1 MASENA
7 EHSTNNLR
15 DFTPAIGLTNP
26 NLQTIFSSAIRKI
39 IIPRTEAGFLNAG
52 QEEIISVGDVR
63 LQIDRDN
70 PVNKEPLGLIMI
82 IPGWLGHSKSSYVV
96 SLAKKL
102 VDARFEVVRI
112 TLRDHGETCHLNSGI
127 FHSAETQEVVDLIK
141 KLAEDF
147 QVRYPNKG
155 GDLTTGLVGFSMGGN
170 FALRVARQLRSIR
183 TLAIS
188 PSLSPQKT
196 IQKIENSQ
204 IYRPYFINKWRKIFR
219 DKQRHFPDLYD
230 FSYAM
235 KQRSIITLTKYF
247 IEEFTSFESVDSYC
261 DAYDLCGSRL
271 EGVNA
276 HILASLDDPVVPT
289 SDIDELPP
297 SVSRKMTKRG
307 GHTAFIEN
315 WALESWSDSYTER
328 FFLVS
333 RNDELTK
340 AEQGY

>member
-1 MASENA
+1 LDARIVVSKNA
-7 EHSTNNLR
+7 ETSNNNLH
-15 DFTPAIGLTNP
+15 DFTPAVGLTNP

-39 IIPRTEAGFLNAG
+39 IIPRTEAEFLKAG
-52 QEEIISVGDVR
+52 QKEIINLDSVR
-63 LQIDRDN
+63 LQIERDK
-70 PVNKEPLGLIMI
+70 PANKEPLGLIMI

-102 VDARFEVVRI
+102 VDSRFEVVRI
-112 TLRDHGETCHLNSGI
+112 TLRDHGETCHLNSGL

-141 KLAEDF
+141 KLADDF
-147 QVRYPNKG
+147 KVRHPNQG

-170 FALRVARQLRSIR
+170 FALRVARQLPSVR

-188 PSLSPQKT
+188 PSLSPHKT

-235 KQRSIITLTKYF
+235 KQKSIITLTKHF
-247 IEEFTSFESVDSYC
+247 IGEFTSFESVDSYC

-297 SVSRKMTKRG
+297 SVTRKITKRG

-315 WALESWSDSYTER
+315 WALESWSDSYAER
-328 FFLVS
+328 FF
-333 RNDELTK
+333 
-340 AEQGY
+340 AG

>member
-1 MASENA
+1 MFSENA
-7 EHSTNNLR
+7 ETSINNFH

-39 IIPRTEAGFLNAG
+39 IIPRTEAEFLNAG
-52 QEEIISVGDVR
+52 QEEIINLDNVR
-63 LQIDRDN
+63 LQIERDKPAN
-70 PVNKEPLGLIMI
+70 NEPLGLIMI

-112 TLRDHGETCHLNSGI
+112 TLRDHGETCHLNSGL
-127 FHSAETQEVVDLIK
+127 FHSAETQEVVDLIE

-147 QVRYPNKG
+147 KVRHPNRG

-170 FALRVARQLRSIR
+170 FALRVARQFPSVK

-297 SVSRKMTKRG
+297 SVTRKMTKRG

-315 WALESWSDSYTER
+315 WALESWSDSYAER
-328 FFLVS
+328 FF
-333 RNDELTK
+333 
-340 AEQGY
+340 AG

>member
-1 MASENA
+1 LDAYIMVSENA
-7 EHSTNNLR
+7 ETSINNLH
-15 DFTPAIGLTNP
+15 DFTPAVGLTNP

-39 IIPRTEAGFLNAG
+39 IISRTEAEFLNAG
-52 QEEIISVGDVR
+52 QEEIINLGSVR
-63 LQIDRDN
+63 LQIERDKPAN
-70 PVNKEPLGLIMI
+70 TEPLGLIMI

-112 TLRDHGETCHLNSGI
+112 TLRDHGETCHLNSGL

-141 KLAEDF
+141 KLVDDF
-147 QVRYPNKG
+147 KVRYPNRE

-170 FALRVARQLRSIR
+170 FALRVARQLSSVR

-188 PSLSPQKT
+188 PSLSPHKT

-235 KQRSIITLTKYF
+235 KQKSIITLTKHF
-247 IEEFTSFESVDSYC
+247 IGEFTSFDSVDSYC

-289 SDIDELPP
+289 SDIDALPP
-297 SVSRKMTKRG
+297 SVTRKMTKRG

-315 WALESWSDSYTER
+315 WALESWSDSYAER
-328 FFLVS
+328 FF
-333 RNDELTK
+333 
-340 AEQGY
+340 AG

>member
-1 MASENA
+1 MVSENA
-7 EHSTNNLR
+7 ETSINNLH
-15 DFTPAIGLTNP
+15 DFTPAVGLTNP

-39 IIPRTEAGFLNAG
+39 IIPRTEADFLKAG
-52 QEEIISVGDVR
+52 QEEIINLGNVR
-63 LQIDRDN
+63 LQIERDK
-70 PVNKEPLGLIMI
+70 PANKEPLGLIMI

-102 VDARFEVVRI
+102 VDSRFEVVRI
-112 TLRDHGETCHLNSGI
+112 TLRDHGETCHLNSGL

-141 KLAEDF
+141 KLADDF
-147 QVRYPNKG
+147 KVRHPNQG

-170 FALRVARQLRSIR
+170 FALRVARELPSVR

-188 PSLSPQKT
+188 PSLSPHKT

-235 KQRSIITLTKYF
+235 KQKSIITLTKHF
-247 IEEFTSFESVDSYC
+247 IGEFTSFESVDSYC

-289 SDIDELPP
+289 SDIDELPS
-297 SVSRKMTKRG
+297 SVTRKMTKRG

-315 WALESWSDSYTER
+315 WALESWSDSYAER
-328 FFLVS
+328 FF
-333 RNDELTK
+333 
-340 AEQGY
+340 AG

>member
-1 MASENA
+1 MVSENA
-7 EHSTNNLR
+7 ETLINNLH
-15 DFTPAIGLTNP
+15 DFTPAVGLTNP

-63 LQIDRDN
+63 LKIDRDN
-70 PVNKEPLGLIMI
+70 PQNKEPLGLIMI

-147 QVRYPNKG
+147 RVRYPNQG

-170 FALRVARQLRSIR
+170 FALRVALQLPSVR

>member
-1 MASENA
+1 MVSENA
-7 EHSTNNLR
+7 ETSINDLH
-15 DFTPAIGLTNP
+15 DFTPAVGLTNP

-39 IIPRTEAGFLNAG
+39 IIPRTEAEFLNAG
-52 QEEIISVGDVR
+52 QEEIINLGSVR
-63 LQIDRDN
+63 LQIERDKPAN
-70 PVNKEPLGLIMI
+70 TEPLGLIMI

-112 TLRDHGETCHLNSGI
+112 TLRDHGETCHLNSGL

-141 KLAEDF
+141 KLVDDF
-147 QVRYPNKG
+147 KVRYPNRE

-170 FALRVARQLRSIR
+170 FALRVARQLSSVR

-188 PSLSPQKT
+188 PSLSPHKT

-235 KQRSIITLTKYF
+235 KQKSIITLTKHF
-247 IEEFTSFESVDSYC
+247 IGEFTSFDSVDSYC

-289 SDIDELPP
+289 SDIDALPP
-297 SVSRKMTKRG
+297 SVTRKMTKRG

-315 WALESWSDSYTER
+315 WALESWSDSYAER
-328 FFLVS
+328 FF
-333 RNDELTK
+333 
-340 AEQGY
+340 AG

>member
-1 MASENA
+1 MVLENA
-7 EHSTNNLR
+7 ETLIKNLH
-15 DFTPAIGLTNP
+15 DFTPAVGLTNP

-39 IIPRTEAGFLNAG
+39 IIPRTEADFLKAG
-52 QEEIISVGDVR
+52 QKEIINLGSVR
-63 LQIDRDN
+63 LEIERDK
-70 PVNKEPLGLIMI
+70 PANKEPLGLIMI

-102 VDARFEVVRI
+102 VDSRFEVIRI
-112 TLRDHGETCHLNSGI
+112 TLRDHGETCHLNSGL

-141 KLAEDF
+141 KLADDF
-147 QVRYPNKG
+147 KVRDPNQG
-155 GDLTTGLVGFSMGGN
+155 GDFTAGLVGFSMGGN
-170 FALRVARQLRSIR
+170 FALRVARELTSVR

-188 PSLSPQKT
+188 PSLSPHKT

-235 KQRSIITLTKYF
+235 KQKSIITLTKHF
-247 IEEFTSFESVDSYC
+247 IGEFTSFESVDSYC

-271 EGVNA
+271 EGVKA

-297 SVSRKMTKRG
+297 SVTRKMTKRG

-315 WALESWSDSYTER
+315 WALESWSDSYAER
-328 FFLVS
+328 FF
-333 RNDELTK
+333 
-340 AEQGY
+340 AG

>member
-1 MASENA
+1 MVSENA
-7 EHSTNNLR
+7 ETSINNLH
-15 DFTPAIGLTNP
+15 DFTPAVGLTNP

-39 IIPRTEAGFLNAG
+39 IIPRTEAEFLNAG
-52 QEEIISVGDVR
+52 QEEIINLGSVR
-63 LQIDRDN
+63 LQIERDKPAN
-70 PVNKEPLGLIMI
+70 TEPLGLIMI

-112 TLRDHGETCHLNSGI
+112 TLRDHGETCHLNSGL

-141 KLAEDF
+141 KLVDDF
-147 QVRYPNKG
+147 KVRYPNRE

-170 FALRVARQLRSIR
+170 FALRVARQLSSVR

-188 PSLSPQKT
+188 PSLSPHKT

-235 KQRSIITLTKYF
+235 KQKSIITLTKHF
-247 IEEFTSFESVDSYC
+247 IGEFTSFDSVDSYC

-289 SDIDELPP
+289 SDIDALPS
-297 SVSRKMTKRG
+297 SVTRKMTKRG

-315 WALESWSDSYTER
+315 WALESWSDSYAER
-328 FFLVS
+328 FF
-333 RNDELTK
+333 
-340 AEQGY
+340 AG

>member
-1 MASENA
+1 MVSENA
-7 EHSTNNLR
+7 ETSINNLH
-15 DFTPAIGLTNP
+15 DFTPAVGLTNP

-39 IIPRTEAGFLNAG
+39 IIPRTEADFLKAG
-52 QEEIISVGDVR
+52 QEEIINLGNVR
-63 LQIDRDN
+63 LQIERDK
-70 PVNKEPLGLIMI
+70 PANKEPLGLIMI

-102 VDARFEVVRI
+102 VDSRFEVVRI
-112 TLRDHGETCHLNSGI
+112 TLRDHGETCHLNSGL

-141 KLAEDF
+141 KLADDF
-147 QVRYPNKG
+147 KVRHPNQG

-170 FALRVARQLRSIR
+170 FALRVARQLSSVR

-188 PSLSPQKT
+188 PSLSPHKT

-235 KQRSIITLTKYF
+235 KQKSIITLTKHF
-247 IEEFTSFESVDSYC
+247 IGEFTSFESVDSYC

-271 EGVNA
+271 EGVKA

-297 SVSRKMTKRG
+297 SVTRKMTKRG

-315 WALESWSDSYTER
+315 WALESWSDSYAER
-328 FFLVS
+328 FF
-333 RNDELTK
+333 
-340 AEQGY
+340 AG

>member
-1 MASENA
+1 MMVSENA
-7 EHSTNNLR
+7 ETSINNLH
-15 DFTPAIGLTNP
+15 DFTPAVGLTNP

-39 IIPRTEAGFLNAG
+39 IISRTEAEFLNAG
-52 QEEIISVGDVR
+52 QEEIINLGSVR
-63 LQIDRDN
+63 LQIERDK
-70 PVNKEPLGLIMI
+70 PVDTEPLGLIMI

-112 TLRDHGETCHLNSGI
+112 TLRDHGETCHLNSGL

-141 KLAEDF
+141 KLVDDF
-147 QVRYPNKG
+147 KGRYPNRE

-170 FALRVARQLRSIR
+170 FALRVARQLSSVR

-188 PSLSPQKT
+188 PSLSPHKT

-235 KQRSIITLTKYF
+235 KQKSIITLTKHF
-247 IEEFTSFESVDSYC
+247 IGEFTSFDSVDSYC

-289 SDIDELPP
+289 SEIDALPQ
-297 SVSRKMTKRG
+297 SVTRKMTKRG

-315 WALESWSDSYTER
+315 WALESWSDSYAER
-328 FFLVS
+328 FF
-333 RNDELTK
+333 
-340 AEQGY
+340 AG

>member
-1 MASENA
+1 MMVSENA
-7 EHSTNNLR
+7 ETSINNLH
-15 DFTPAIGLTNP
+15 DFTPALGLTNP

-39 IIPRTEAGFLNAG
+39 IIPRTEAEFLNAG
-52 QEEIISVGDVR
+52 QEEIINLGSVR
-63 LQIDRDN
+63 LQIERDKPAN
-70 PVNKEPLGLIMI
+70 TEPLGLIMI

-112 TLRDHGETCHLNSGI
+112 TLRDHGETCHLNSGL

-141 KLAEDF
+141 KLVDDF
-147 QVRYPNKG
+147 KVRYPNRE

-170 FALRVARQLRSIR
+170 FALRVARQLSSVR

-188 PSLSPQKT
+188 PSLSPHKT

-235 KQRSIITLTKYF
+235 KQKSIITLTKHF
-247 IEEFTSFESVDSYC
+247 IGEFTSFDSVDSYC

-289 SDIDELPP
+289 SDIDALPP
-297 SVSRKMTKRG
+297 SVTRKMTKRG

-315 WALESWSDSYTER
+315 WALESWSDSYAER
-328 FFLVS
+328 FF
-333 RNDELTK
+333 
-340 AEQGY
+340 AG

>member
-1 MASENA
+1 MMVSENA
-7 EHSTNNLR
+7 ETSINNLH
-15 DFTPAIGLTNP
+15 DFTPAVGLTNP

-39 IIPRTEAGFLNAG
+39 IIPRTEAEFLNAG
-52 QEEIISVGDVR
+52 QEEIINLGSVR
-63 LQIDRDN
+63 LQIERDKPAN
-70 PVNKEPLGLIMI
+70 TEPLGLIMI

-112 TLRDHGETCHLNSGI
+112 TLRDHGETCHLNSGL

-141 KLAEDF
+141 KLVDDF
-147 QVRYPNKG
+147 KGRYPNRE

-170 FALRVARQLRSIR
+170 FALRVARQLSSVR

-188 PSLSPQKT
+188 PSLSPHKT

-235 KQRSIITLTKYF
+235 KQKSIITLTKHF
-247 IEEFTSFESVDSYC
+247 IGEFTSFDSVDSYC

-289 SDIDELPP
+289 SDIDALPP
-297 SVSRKMTKRG
+297 SVTRKMTKRG

-315 WALESWSDSYTER
+315 WALESWSDSYAER
-328 FFLVS
+328 FF
-333 RNDELTK
+333 
-340 AEQGY
+340 AG

>member
-1 MASENA
+1 MVSENA
-7 EHSTNNLR
+7 ETSINNLH
-15 DFTPAIGLTNP
+15 DFTPAVGLTNP

-39 IIPRTEAGFLNAG
+39 IIPRTEAKFLDAG
-52 QEEIISVGDVR
+52 QEEIINLGNVR
-63 LQIDRDN
+63 LQIERDKPAN
-70 PVNKEPLGLIMI
+70 TEPLGLIMI

-112 TLRDHGETCHLNSGI
+112 TLRDHGETCHLNSGL

-141 KLAEDF
+141 KLVDDF
-147 QVRYPNKG
+147 KVRYPNRE

-170 FALRVARQLRSIR
+170 FALRVARQLSSVR

-188 PSLSPQKT
+188 PSLSPHKT

-235 KQRSIITLTKYF
+235 KQKSIITLTKHF
-247 IEEFTSFESVDSYC
+247 IGEFTSFDSVDSYC

-297 SVSRKMTKRG
+297 SVTRKMTERG

-315 WALESWSDSYTER
+315 WALESWSDSYAER
-328 FFLVS
+328 FF
-333 RNDELTK
+333 
-340 AEQGY
+340 AG

>member
-1 MASENA
+1 MVSENA
-7 EHSTNNLR
+7 GTSISNLH
-15 DFTPAIGLTNP
+15 DFTPAVGLTNP

-39 IIPRTEAGFLNAG
+39 IISRTEAEFLNAG
-52 QEEIISVGDVR
+52 QEEIINLGSVR
-63 LQIDRDN
+63 LQIERDKPAN
-70 PVNKEPLGLIMI
+70 IEPLGLIMI

-112 TLRDHGETCHLNSGI
+112 TLRDHGETCHLNSGL

-141 KLAEDF
+141 KLVDDF
-147 QVRYPNKG
+147 KVRYPNRE

-170 FALRVARQLRSIR
+170 FALRVARQLSSVR

-188 PSLSPQKT
+188 PSLSPHKT

-235 KQRSIITLTKYF
+235 KQKSIITLTKHF
-247 IEEFTSFESVDSYC
+247 IGEFTSFDSVDSYC

-289 SDIDELPP
+289 SDIDALPP
-297 SVSRKMTKRG
+297 SVTRKMTKRG

-315 WALESWSDSYTER
+315 WALESWSDSYAER
-328 FFLVS
+328 FF
-333 RNDELTK
+333 
-340 AEQGY
+340 AG

>member
-1 MASENA
+1 MFSENA
-7 EHSTNNLR
+7 ETSINNFH

-39 IIPRTEAGFLNAG
+39 IIPRTEAEFLNAG
-52 QEEIISVGDVR
+52 QEEIINLDNVR
-63 LQIDRDN
+63 LQIERDKPAN
-70 PVNKEPLGLIMI
+70 NEPLGLIMI

-112 TLRDHGETCHLNSGI
+112 TLRDHGETCHLNSGL

-147 QVRYPNKG
+147 KLRHPKRG

-170 FALRVARQLRSIR
+170 FALRVARQLPSVK

-289 SDIDELPP
+289 SDIDKLPL
-297 SVSRKMTKRG
+297 SVTRKTTSRG

-315 WALESWSDSYTER
+315 WALESWSDSYAER
-328 FFLVS
+328 FFAGQP
-333 RNDELTK
+333 K
-340 AEQGY
+340 

>member
-1 MASENA
+1 MVSENA
-7 EHSTNNLR
+7 ETSINNLH
-15 DFTPAIGLTNP
+15 DFTPAVGLTNP

-39 IIPRTEAGFLNAG
+39 IISRTEAEFLNAG
-52 QEEIISVGDVR
+52 QEEIINLGSVR
-63 LQIDRDN
+63 LQIERDKPAN
-70 PVNKEPLGLIMI
+70 TEPLGLIMI

-112 TLRDHGETCHLNSGI
+112 TLRDHGETCHLNSGL

-141 KLAEDF
+141 KLVDDF
-147 QVRYPNKG
+147 KGRYPNRE

-170 FALRVARQLRSIR
+170 FALRVARQLSSVR

-188 PSLSPQKT
+188 PSLSPHKT

-235 KQRSIITLTKYF
+235 KQKSIITLTKHF
-247 IEEFTSFESVDSYC
+247 IGEFTSFDSVDSYC

-289 SDIDELPP
+289 SDIDALPP
-297 SVSRKMTKRG
+297 SVTRKMTKRG

-315 WALESWSDSYTER
+315 WALESWSDSYAER
-328 FFLVS
+328 FF
-333 RNDELTK
+333 
-340 AEQGY
+340 AG

>member
-1 MASENA
+1 MVSENA
-7 EHSTNNLR
+7 ETSINNLH
-15 DFTPAIGLTNP
+15 DFTPAVGLTNP

-39 IIPRTEAGFLNAG
+39 IISRTEAEFLNAG
-52 QEEIISVGDVR
+52 QEEIINLGSVR
-63 LQIDRDN
+63 LQIERDKPAN
-70 PVNKEPLGLIMI
+70 TEPLGLIMI

-112 TLRDHGETCHLNSGI
+112 TLRDHGETCHLNSGL

-141 KLAEDF
+141 KLVDDF
-147 QVRYPNKG
+147 KVRYPNRE

-170 FALRVARQLRSIR
+170 FALRVARQLSSVR

-188 PSLSPQKT
+188 PSLSPHKT

-235 KQRSIITLTKYF
+235 KQKSIITLTKHF
-247 IEEFTSFESVDSYC
+247 IGEFTSFDSVDSYC

-289 SDIDELPP
+289 SDIDALPP
-297 SVSRKMTKRG
+297 SVTRKMTKRG

-315 WALESWSDSYTER
+315 WALESWSDSYAER
-328 FFLVS
+328 FF
-333 RNDELTK
+333 
-340 AEQGY
+340 AG

>member
-1 MASENA
+1 MVSENA
-7 EHSTNNLR
+7 ETSINDLH
-15 DFTPAIGLTNP
+15 DFTPAVGLTNP

-39 IIPRTEAGFLNAG
+39 IIPRTEAKFLDAG
-52 QEEIISVGDVR
+52 QEEIINLGSVR
-63 LQIDRDN
+63 LQIERDKPAN
-70 PVNKEPLGLIMI
+70 TEPLGLIMI

-112 TLRDHGETCHLNSGI
+112 TLRDHGETCHLNSGL

-141 KLAEDF
+141 KLVDDF
-147 QVRYPNKG
+147 KVRYPNRE

-170 FALRVARQLRSIR
+170 FALRVARQLSSVR

-188 PSLSPQKT
+188 PSLSPHKT

-235 KQRSIITLTKYF
+235 KQKSIITLTKHF
-247 IEEFTSFESVDSYC
+247 IGEFTSFDSVDSYC

-289 SDIDELPP
+289 SDIDALPP
-297 SVSRKMTKRG
+297 SVTRKMTKRG

-315 WALESWSDSYTER
+315 WALESWSDSYAER
-328 FFLVS
+328 FF
-333 RNDELTK
+333 
-340 AEQGY
+340 AG

>member
-1 MASENA
+1 MMVSENA
-7 EHSTNNLR
+7 ETSINNLH
-15 DFTPAIGLTNP
+15 DFTPAVGLTNP

-39 IIPRTEAGFLNAG
+39 IIPRTEAEFLNAG
-52 QEEIISVGDVR
+52 QEEIINLGSVR
-63 LQIDRDN
+63 LQIERDKPAN
-70 PVNKEPLGLIMI
+70 TEPLGLIMI

-112 TLRDHGETCHLNSGI
+112 TLRDHGETCHLNSGL

-141 KLAEDF
+141 KLVDDF
-147 QVRYPNKG
+147 KVRYPNRE

-170 FALRVARQLRSIR
+170 FALRVARQLSSVR

-188 PSLSPQKT
+188 PSLSPHKT

-235 KQRSIITLTKYF
+235 KQKSIITLTKHF
-247 IEEFTSFESVDSYC
+247 IGEFTSFDSVDSYC

-289 SDIDELPP
+289 SDIDALPP
-297 SVSRKMTKRG
+297 SVTRKMTKRG

-315 WALESWSDSYTER
+315 WALESWSDSYAER
-328 FFLVS
+328 FF
-333 RNDELTK
+333 
-340 AEQGY
+340 AG

>member
-1 MASENA
+1 MLVSENT
-7 EHSTNNLR
+7 ETSINNLH
-15 DFTPAIGLTNP
+15 DFTPAVGLTNP

-39 IIPRTEAGFLNAG
+39 IIPRTEADFLKAG
-52 QEEIISVGDVR
+52 QEEIINLGSVR
-63 LQIDRDN
+63 LQIERDKPAN
-70 PVNKEPLGLIMI
+70 REPLGLIMI

-102 VDARFEVVRI
+102 VDSRFEVVRI
-112 TLRDHGETCHLNSGI
+112 TLRDHGETCHLNSGL

-141 KLAEDF
+141 KLADDF
-147 QVRYPNKG
+147 KVRHPNQG

-170 FALRVARQLRSIR
+170 FALRVARELSSVR

-188 PSLSPQKT
+188 PSLSPHKT

-204 IYRPYFINKWRKIFR
+204 IYRTYFINKWRKIFR

-235 KQRSIITLTKYF
+235 KQKSITTLTKHF
-247 IEEFTSFESVDSYC
+247 IGEFTSFESVDSYC

-297 SVSRKMTKRG
+297 SVTRKMTKRG
-307 GHTAFIEN
+307 GHNAFIEN
-315 WALESWSDSYTER
+315 WALESWSDSYAER
-328 FFLVS
+328 FF
-333 RNDELTK
+333 
-340 AEQGY
+340 AG

>member
-1 MASENA
+1 LDAYMMVSENA
-7 EHSTNNLR
+7 ETSINNLH
-15 DFTPAIGLTNP
+15 DFTPAVGLTNP

-39 IIPRTEAGFLNAG
+39 IIPRTEAEFLNAG
-52 QEEIISVGDVR
+52 QEEIINLGSVR
-63 LQIDRDN
+63 LQIERDKPAN
-70 PVNKEPLGLIMI
+70 TEPLGLIMI

-112 TLRDHGETCHLNSGI
+112 TLRDHGETCHLNSGL

-141 KLAEDF
+141 KLVDDF
-147 QVRYPNKG
+147 KVRYPNRE

-170 FALRVARQLRSIR
+170 FALRVARQLSSVR

-188 PSLSPQKT
+188 PSLSPHKT

-235 KQRSIITLTKYF
+235 KQKSIITLTKHF
-247 IEEFTSFESVDSYC
+247 IGEFTSFDSVDSYC

-289 SDIDELPP
+289 SDIDALPP
-297 SVSRKMTKRG
+297 SVTRKMTKRG

-315 WALESWSDSYTER
+315 WALESWSDSYAER
-328 FFLVS
+328 FF
-333 RNDELTK
+333 
-340 AEQGY
+340 AG

>member
-1 MASENA
+1 MVSENA
-7 EHSTNNLR
+7 ETSINNLH
-15 DFTPAIGLTNP
+15 DFTPAVGLTNP

-39 IIPRTEAGFLNAG
+39 IIPRTEAKFLDAG
-52 QEEIISVGDVR
+52 QEEIINLGSVR
-63 LQIDRDN
+63 LQIERDKPAN
-70 PVNKEPLGLIMI
+70 TEPLGLIMI

-112 TLRDHGETCHLNSGI
+112 TLRDHGETCHLNSGL

-141 KLAEDF
+141 KLVDDF
-147 QVRYPNKG
+147 KGRYPNRE

-170 FALRVARQLRSIR
+170 FALRVARQLSSVR

-188 PSLSPQKT
+188 PSLSPHKT

-235 KQRSIITLTKYF
+235 KQKSIITLTKHF
-247 IEEFTSFESVDSYC
+247 IGEFTSFDSVDSYC

-289 SDIDELPP
+289 SDIDALPP
-297 SVSRKMTKRG
+297 SVTRKMTKRG

-315 WALESWSDSYTER
+315 WALESWSDSYAER
-328 FFLVS
+328 FF
-333 RNDELTK
+333 
-340 AEQGY
+340 AG

>member
-1 MASENA
+1 MVSENA
-7 EHSTNNLR
+7 ETSINNLH
-15 DFTPAIGLTNP
+15 DFTPAVGLTNP

-39 IIPRTEAGFLNAG
+39 IIPRTEAEFLNAG
-52 QEEIISVGDVR
+52 QEEIINLGNVR
-63 LQIDRDN
+63 LQIERDK
-70 PVNKEPLGLIMI
+70 PANKEPLGLIMI

-112 TLRDHGETCHLNSGI
+112 TLRDHGETCHLNSGL

-141 KLAEDF
+141 KLVDDF
-147 QVRYPNKG
+147 KVRYPNRE

-170 FALRVARQLRSIR
+170 FALRVARQLSSVR

-188 PSLSPQKT
+188 PSLSPHKT

-235 KQRSIITLTKYF
+235 KQKSIITLTKHF
-247 IEEFTSFESVDSYC
+247 IGEFTSFDSVDSYC

-289 SDIDELPP
+289 SEIDALPQ
-297 SVSRKMTKRG
+297 SVTRKMTKRG

-315 WALESWSDSYTER
+315 WALESWSDSYAER
-328 FFLVS
+328 FF
-333 RNDELTK
+333 
-340 AEQGY
+340 AG

>member
-1 MASENA
+1 
-7 EHSTNNLR
+7 
-15 DFTPAIGLTNP
+15 
-26 NLQTIFSSAIRKI
+26 
-39 IIPRTEAGFLNAG
+39 
-52 QEEIISVGDVR
+52 
-63 LQIDRDN
+63 
-70 PVNKEPLGLIMI
+70 
-82 IPGWLGHSKSSYVV
+82 
-96 SLAKKL
+96 
-102 VDARFEVVRI
+102 
-112 TLRDHGETCHLNSGI
+112 
-127 FHSAETQEVVDLIK
+127 
-141 KLAEDF
+141 
-147 QVRYPNKG
+147 
-155 GDLTTGLVGFSMGGN
+155 MGGN
-170 FALRVARQLRSIR
+170 FALRVARQLPSVK

-235 KQRSIITLTKYF
+235 KQKSIITLTKHF
-247 IEEFTSFESVDSYC
+247 IGEFTSFESVDSYC

-297 SVSRKMTKRG
+297 GVTRKITKRG

-315 WALESWSDSYTER
+315 WALESWSDSYAER
-328 FFLVS
+328 FF
-333 RNDELTK
+333 
-340 AEQGY
+340 AG

>member
-1 MASENA
+1 MQTSI
-7 EHSTNNLR
+7 NNLH
-15 DFTPAIGLTNP
+15 DFTPAVGLTNP

-39 IIPRTEAGFLNAG
+39 IIPRTEAEFLNAG
-52 QEEIISVGDVR
+52 QEEIINLGSVR
-63 LQIDRDN
+63 LQIERDKPAN
-70 PVNKEPLGLIMI
+70 TEPLGLIMI

-112 TLRDHGETCHLNSGI
+112 TLRDHGETCHLNSGL

-141 KLAEDF
+141 KLVDDF
-147 QVRYPNKG
+147 KVRYPNRE

-170 FALRVARQLRSIR
+170 FALRVARQLSSVR

-188 PSLSPQKT
+188 PSLSPHKT

-235 KQRSIITLTKYF
+235 KQKSIITLTKHF
-247 IEEFTSFESVDSYC
+247 IGEFTSFDSVDSYC

-289 SDIDELPP
+289 SDIDALPP
-297 SVSRKMTKRG
+297 SVTRKMTKRG

-315 WALESWSDSYTER
+315 WALESWSDSYAER
-328 FFLVS
+328 FF
-333 RNDELTK
+333 
-340 AEQGY
+340 AG

>member
-1 MASENA
+1 MVSENA
-7 EHSTNNLR
+7 ETSINNLH
-15 DFTPAIGLTNP
+15 DFTPAVGLTNP

-39 IIPRTEAGFLNAG
+39 IISRTEAEFLNAG
-52 QEEIISVGDVR
+52 QEEIINLGSVR
-63 LQIDRDN
+63 LQIERDKPAN
-70 PVNKEPLGLIMI
+70 TEPLGLIMI

-112 TLRDHGETCHLNSGI
+112 TLRDHGETCHLNSGL
-127 FHSAETQEVVDLIK
+127 FHSAETQEAVDLIK
-141 KLAEDF
+141 KLVDDF
-147 QVRYPNKG
+147 KVRYPNRE

-170 FALRVARQLRSIR
+170 FALRVARQLSSVR

-188 PSLSPQKT
+188 PSLSPHKT

-235 KQRSIITLTKYF
+235 KQKSIITLTKHF
-247 IEEFTSFESVDSYC
+247 IGEFTSFDSVDSYC

-289 SDIDELPP
+289 SDIDALPP
-297 SVSRKMTKRG
+297 SVTRKMTKRG

-315 WALESWSDSYTER
+315 WALESWSDSYAER
-328 FFLVS
+328 FF
-333 RNDELTK
+333 
-340 AEQGY
+340 AG

>member
-1 MASENA
+1 MQTSI
-7 EHSTNNLR
+7 NNLH
-15 DFTPAIGLTNP
+15 DFTPAVGLTNP

-39 IIPRTEAGFLNAG
+39 IIPRTEAEFLNAG
-52 QEEIISVGDVR
+52 QEEIINLGSVR
-63 LQIDRDN
+63 LQIERDKPAN
-70 PVNKEPLGLIMI
+70 TEPLGLIMI

-112 TLRDHGETCHLNSGI
+112 TLRDHGETCHLNSGL

-141 KLAEDF
+141 KLVDDF
-147 QVRYPNKG
+147 KVRYPNRE

-170 FALRVARQLRSIR
+170 FALRVARQLSSVR

-188 PSLSPQKT
+188 PSLSPHKT

-235 KQRSIITLTKYF
+235 KQKSIITLTKHF
-247 IEEFTSFESVDSYC
+247 IGEFTSFDSVDSYC

-297 SVSRKMTKRG
+297 SVTRKMTKRG

-315 WALESWSDSYTER
+315 WALESWSDSYAER
-328 FFLVS
+328 FF
-333 RNDELTK
+333 
-340 AEQGY
+340 AG

>member
-1 MASENA
+1 MVSENA
-7 EHSTNNLR
+7 ETSINNLH
-15 DFTPAIGLTNP
+15 DFTPAVGLTNP

-39 IIPRTEAGFLNAG
+39 IIPRTEAEFLNAG
-52 QEEIISVGDVR
+52 QEEIINLGSVR
-63 LQIDRDN
+63 LQIERDKPAN
-70 PVNKEPLGLIMI
+70 TEPLGLIMI

-102 VDARFEVVRI
+102 VDTRFEVVRI
-112 TLRDHGETCHLNSGI
+112 TLRDHGETCHLNSGL

-141 KLAEDF
+141 KLVDDF
-147 QVRYPNKG
+147 KVRYPNRE

-170 FALRVARQLRSIR
+170 FALRVARQLSSVR

-188 PSLSPQKT
+188 PSLSPHKT

-235 KQRSIITLTKYF
+235 KQKSIITLTKHF
-247 IEEFTSFESVDSYC
+247 IGEFTSFDSVDSYC

-289 SDIDELPP
+289 SDIDALPP
-297 SVSRKMTKRG
+297 SVTRKMTKRG

-315 WALESWSDSYTER
+315 WALESWSDSYAER
-328 FFLVS
+328 FF
-333 RNDELTK
+333 
-340 AEQGY
+340 AG

>member
-1 MASENA
+1 MVSENA
-7 EHSTNNLR
+7 ETSINNLH
-15 DFTPAIGLTNP
+15 DFTPAVGLTNP

-39 IIPRTEAGFLNAG
+39 IIPRTEADFLKAG
-52 QEEIISVGDVR
+52 QEEIINLGNVR
-63 LQIDRDN
+63 LQIERDK
-70 PVNKEPLGLIMI
+70 PANKEPLGLIMI

-102 VDARFEVVRI
+102 VDSRFEVVRI
-112 TLRDHGETCHLNSGI
+112 TLRDHGETCHLNSGL

-141 KLAEDF
+141 KLADDF
-147 QVRYPNKG
+147 KVRHPNQG

-170 FALRVARQLRSIR
+170 FALRVARELPYVR

-188 PSLSPQKT
+188 PSLSPHKT

-235 KQRSIITLTKYF
+235 KQKSIITLTKHF
-247 IEEFTSFESVDSYC
+247 IGEFTSFESVDSYC
-261 DAYDLCGSRL
+261 DAYDLGGSRL

-297 SVSRKMTKRG
+297 SVTRKMTKRG

-315 WALESWSDSYTER
+315 WALESWSDSYAER
-328 FFLVS
+328 FF
-333 RNDELTK
+333 
-340 AEQGY
+340 AG

>member
-1 MASENA
+1 MVSNNA
-7 EHSTNNLR
+7 ETSINNLH
-15 DFTPAIGLTNP
+15 DFTPAVGLTNP

-39 IIPRTEAGFLNAG
+39 IIPRTEAEFLKAG
-52 QEEIISVGDVR
+52 QEETINLGSVR
-63 LQIDRDN
+63 LQIERDK
-70 PVNKEPLGLIMI
+70 PANKEPLGLIMI

-102 VDARFEVVRI
+102 VDSRFEVVSI
-112 TLRDHGETCHLNSGI
+112 TLRDHGETCHLNSGL

-141 KLAEDF
+141 KLADDF
-147 QVRYPNKG
+147 KVRHPNQG
-155 GDLTTGLVGFSMGGN
+155 GDLTRGLVGFSMGGN
-170 FALRVARQLRSIR
+170 FALRVARELPFVR

-188 PSLSPQKT
+188 PSLSPHKT

-235 KQRSIITLTKYF
+235 KQKSIITLTEHF
-247 IEEFTSFESVDSYC
+247 IGEFTSFESVDSYC
-261 DAYDLCGSRL
+261 DAYDLGGSRL
-271 EGVNA
+271 EGGNA

-289 SDIDELPP
+289 TDIDELPP
-297 SVSRKMTKRG
+297 SVTRKMTKRG

-315 WALESWSDSYTER
+315 WALESWSDSYAER
-328 FFLVS
+328 FF
-333 RNDELTK
+333 
-340 AEQGY
+340 AG

>member
-1 MASENA
+1 MVSENA
-7 EHSTNNLR
+7 ETSINNLH
-15 DFTPAIGLTNP
+15 DFTPAVGLTNP

-39 IIPRTEAGFLNAG
+39 IIPRTEADFLKAG
-52 QEEIISVGDVR
+52 QEEIINLGNVR
-63 LQIDRDN
+63 LQIERDK
-70 PVNKEPLGLIMI
+70 PANKEPLGLIMI

-102 VDARFEVVRI
+102 VDSRFEVVRI
-112 TLRDHGETCHLNSGI
+112 TLRDHGETCHLNSGL

-141 KLAEDF
+141 KLADDF
-147 QVRYPNKG
+147 KVSHPNQG

-170 FALRVARQLRSIR
+170 FALRVAREMPSVR

-188 PSLSPQKT
+188 PSLSPHKT

-235 KQRSIITLTKYF
+235 KQKSIITLTKHF
-247 IEEFTSFESVDSYC
+247 IGEFTSFESVDSYC

-271 EGVNA
+271 EGVKA

-289 SDIDELPP
+289 SDVDELPA
-297 SVSRKMTKRG
+297 SVTRKMTKRG

-315 WALESWSDSYTER
+315 WALESWSDSYAER
-328 FFLVS
+328 FF
-333 RNDELTK
+333 
-340 AEQGY
+340 AG

>member
-1 MASENA
+1 MVSENA
-7 EHSTNNLR
+7 ETSINNLH
-15 DFTPAIGLTNP
+15 DFTPAVGLTNP

-39 IIPRTEAGFLNAG
+39 IIPRTEADFLKAG
-52 QEEIISVGDVR
+52 QEEIINLGSVR
-63 LQIDRDN
+63 LQIERHK
-70 PVNKEPLGLIMI
+70 PANKEPLGLIMI

-102 VDARFEVVRI
+102 VDSRFEVVRI
-112 TLRDHGETCHLNSGI
+112 TLRDHGETCHLNSGL

-141 KLAEDF
+141 KLADDF
-147 QVRYPNKG
+147 EVRHPNQG

-170 FALRVARQLRSIR
+170 FALRVAQQLPSVR

-188 PSLSPQKT
+188 PSLSPHKT

-235 KQRSIITLTKYF
+235 KQKSIITLTKHF
-247 IEEFTSFESVDSYC
+247 IGEFTSFESVDSYC

-271 EGVNA
+271 EGVYA

-297 SVSRKMTKRG
+297 SVTRKMTKRG
-307 GHTAFIEN
+307 GYTAFIEN
-315 WALESWSDSYTER
+315 WALESWSDSYAER
-328 FFLVS
+328 FF
-333 RNDELTK
+333 T
-340 AEQGY
+340 G

>member
-1 MASENA
+1 MMVSENA
-7 EHSTNNLR
+7 ETSINNLH
-15 DFTPAIGLTNP
+15 DFTPAVGLTNP

-39 IIPRTEAGFLNAG
+39 IISRTEAEFLNAG
-52 QEEIISVGDVR
+52 QEEIINLGSVR
-63 LQIDRDN
+63 LQIERDKPAN
-70 PVNKEPLGLIMI
+70 TEPLGLIMI

-112 TLRDHGETCHLNSGI
+112 TLRDHGETCHLNSGL

-141 KLAEDF
+141 KLVDDF
-147 QVRYPNKG
+147 KGRYPNRE

-170 FALRVARQLRSIR
+170 FALRVARQLSSVR

-188 PSLSPQKT
+188 PSLSPHKT

-235 KQRSIITLTKYF
+235 KQKSIITLTKHF
-247 IEEFTSFESVDSYC
+247 IGEFTSFDSVDSYC

-289 SDIDELPP
+289 SDIDALPP
-297 SVSRKMTKRG
+297 SVTRKMTNRG

-315 WALESWSDSYTER
+315 WALDSWSDSYAER
-328 FFLVS
+328 FF
-333 RNDELTK
+333 
-340 AEQGY
+340 AG

>member
-1 MASENA
+1 MVSENA
-7 EHSTNNLR
+7 ETSINNLH
-15 DFTPAIGLTNP
+15 DFTPAVGLTNP

-39 IIPRTEAGFLNAG
+39 IIPRTEAKFLDAG
-52 QEEIISVGDVR
+52 QEEIINLGSVR
-63 LQIDRDN
+63 LQIERDKPAN
-70 PVNKEPLGLIMI
+70 TEPLGLIMI

-112 TLRDHGETCHLNSGI
+112 TLRDHGETCHLNSGL

-141 KLAEDF
+141 KLVDDF
-147 QVRYPNKG
+147 KVRYPNRE

-170 FALRVARQLRSIR
+170 FALRVARQLSSVR

-188 PSLSPQKT
+188 PSLSPHKT

-235 KQRSIITLTKYF
+235 KQKSIITLTKHF
-247 IEEFTSFESVDSYC
+247 IGEFTSFDSVDSYC

-289 SDIDELPP
+289 SDINALPP
-297 SVSRKMTKRG
+297 SVTRKMTKRG

-315 WALESWSDSYTER
+315 WALESWSDSYAER
-328 FFLVS
+328 FF
-333 RNDELTK
+333 
-340 AEQGY
+340 AG

>member
-1 MASENA
+1 MVSENA
-7 EHSTNNLR
+7 ETSINNLH
-15 DFTPAIGLTNP
+15 DFTPAVGLTNP

-39 IIPRTEAGFLNAG
+39 IIPRTEAEFLDAG
-52 QEEIISVGDVR
+52 QEEIINLGSVR
-63 LQIDRDN
+63 LQIERDKPAN
-70 PVNKEPLGLIMI
+70 TEPLGLIMI

-112 TLRDHGETCHLNSGI
+112 TLRDHGETCHLNSGL

-141 KLAEDF
+141 KLVDDF
-147 QVRYPNKG
+147 KVRYPNRE

-170 FALRVARQLRSIR
+170 FALRVARQLSSVR

-188 PSLSPQKT
+188 PSLSPHKT

-235 KQRSIITLTKYF
+235 KQKSIITLTKHF
-247 IEEFTSFESVDSYC
+247 IGEFTSFDSVDSYC

-289 SDIDELPP
+289 SDIDALPP
-297 SVSRKMTKRG
+297 SVTRKMTKRG

-315 WALESWSDSYTER
+315 WALESWSDSYAER
-328 FFLVS
+328 FF
-333 RNDELTK
+333 
-340 AEQGY
+340 AG

>member
-1 MASENA
+1 MMVSENA
-7 EHSTNNLR
+7 ETSINNLH
-15 DFTPAIGLTNP
+15 DFTPAVGLTNP

-39 IIPRTEAGFLNAG
+39 IISRTEAEFLNAG
-52 QEEIISVGDVR
+52 QEEIINLGSVR
-63 LQIDRDN
+63 LQIERDKPAN
-70 PVNKEPLGLIMI
+70 TEPLGLIMI

-112 TLRDHGETCHLNSGI
+112 TLRDHGETCHLNSGL

-141 KLAEDF
+141 KLVDDF
-147 QVRYPNKG
+147 KVRYPNRE

-170 FALRVARQLRSIR
+170 FALRVARQLSSVR

-188 PSLSPQKT
+188 PSLSPHKT

-235 KQRSIITLTKYF
+235 KQKSIITLTKHF
-247 IEEFTSFESVDSYC
+247 IGEFTSFDSVDSYC

-289 SDIDELPP
+289 SEIDALPQ
-297 SVSRKMTKRG
+297 SVTRKMTKRG

-315 WALESWSDSYTER
+315 WALESWSDSYAER
-328 FFLVS
+328 FFS
-333 RNDELTK
+333 
-340 AEQGY
+340 G